1 MLKQRRIVS
10 FILLLTATLVLS
22 GCSLTFG
29 TSDSANSAINGGVF
43 KSIDRGAKW
52 AQKSLVATVSGKI
65 LNFNQTNVV
74 TFAIDPQDKKAI
86 YAGTDAGGMLYS
98 YDAGASWNVARELGK
113 RYIKD
118 IKVSPTDKCTIYVAS
133 ENKVFKSND
142 CNRTWN
148 DVYYDND
155 TSVMIRS
162 LAIDPKNQNIIYAGT
177 SRGDVITSSDAGKS
191 WRALKRFSEDK
202 LFRGKQV
209 MDIIKIVVNER
220 NSNHLWIA
228 TKANGVFKSVD
239 RGVNWQSFEEEFR
252 EIHSSN
258 SLLVNDFDISANNG
272 KIVIVA
278 TKAGLLRSFDAGAHW
293 HLIDLVP
300 PSDGT
305 AINAVKMHP
314 LNSQNIYYTTNTS
327 FGTTD
332 DGGKE
337 WTSKKLPTNRA
348 GMSLMVDPVDPEII
362 YLGVK
367 SLVQK

>member
-1 MLKQRRIVS
+1 MFKQKKIEF
-10 FILLLTATLVLS
+10 FILLLFVALSLS
-22 GCSLTFG
+22 GCSITFG
-29 TSDSANSAINGGVF
+29 TSESAQSTVNGGVF
-43 KSIDRGAKW
+43 KTINRGGTW
-52 AQKSLVATVSGKI
+52 TQQSLVATVSGKS

-74 TFAIDPQDKKAI
+74 VFALDPQDKNAI

-98 YDAGASWNVARELGK
+98 YDAGASWSVARDLGK

-118 IKVSPTDKCTIYVAS
+118 IKISPSDKCTIYIAT
-133 ENKVFKSND
+133 ENKVYKSDD
-142 CNRTWN
+142 CSRTWK
-148 DVYYDND
+148 DIYYDND
-155 TSVMIRS
+155 ISVMIRS

-191 WRALKRFSEDK
+191 WSALKRFSEDK
-202 LFRGKQV
+202 LFKGRQT
-209 MDIIKIVVNER
+209 MDIIKIIVNEK
-220 NSNHLWIA
+220 NSNNIWIA
-228 TKANGVFKSVD
+228 TKANGVFKSID
-239 RGVNWQSFEEEFR
+239 RGASWQSFEEEFR

-258 SLLVNDFDISANNG
+258 SLLVSDIDLFANDG

-293 HLIDLVP
+293 NIVDLVP

-305 AINAVKMHP
+305 AINTVRMHP
-314 LNSQNIYYTTNTS
+314 TNASNIYYATNTS

-337 WTSKKLPTNRA
+337 WTSKKLPSSRA
-348 GMSLMVDPVDPEII
+348 GASLMVDPVNPDIV

-367 SLVQK
+367 SIVQK